1 MKLFLVILTSITF
14 HIARGQVIWKETKD
28 WKIYNINSRSM
39 TKIGIDSLTKLKYYQ
54 LNLDT
59 VQAFLSSASEIPK
72 DSTPL
77 AWMGGVLATCSY
89 HGKLRKVQISSYGG
103 WFFDQETKSYFEV
116 PKDQATE
123 WYSYVSNCLVSI
135 Q

>member
-1 MKLFLVILTSITF
+1 MKLFLAILTSITF
-14 HIARGQVIWKETKD
+14 LNSRSQVIWKETKD
-28 WKIYNINSRSM
+28 WKIYNVNSRSM
-39 TKIGIDSLTKLKYYQ
+39 IRIGLDSLSKLRSYR
-54 LNLDT
+54 LNPDT
-59 VQAFLSSASEIPK
+59 VQAFLHSVIEIPK
-72 DSTPL
+72 DTTPT

-89 HGKLRKVQISSYGG
+89 HGKIRKVQISSYGG
-103 WFFDQETKSYFEV
+103 WFFDQETKTYFEV